1 MMKSRDKKD
10 LILDSIIQTYLLG
23 NAPIGSSE
31 LNLNLC
37 IPASTIRVYLK
48 RLSDEGL
55 ITQLHISSGR
65 IPTILTMQNYWQNF
79 WEKEQD
85 KDINIKNENFLKELS
100 REFEIYCLIYGG
112 RSLMLED
119 VLELNAKF
127 IVLDFKEEELVLKY
141 EKQTLDFLQSLIG
154 LDLFS
159 IEKIAFRVHFVELIE
174 KITSLRQNLIYCRSN
189 EKRAYQIYQN
199 DEFVKLLDCGV
210 HRYFKESLE
219 FEPLFKEGFM
229 GLKVDARFLDED
241 VNIILAG
248 SVYTDY
254 KKILQYIKEAA

>member
-1 MMKSRDKKD
+1 MKRQDKKD
-10 LILDSIIQTYLLG
+10 LILDSIIQTYLLD
-23 NAPIGSSE
+23 NVPIGSNE

-65 IPTILTMQNYWQNF
+65 IPTILTMQNYWQSF
-79 WEKEQD
+79 WKKEQN
-85 KDINIKNENFLKELS
+85 KDIEIGSESFLKELS
-100 REFEIYCLIYGG
+100 KEFEIYCLVYGG
-112 RSLMLED
+112 RSLVLKE

-127 IVLDFKEEELVLKY
+127 IVLDFENEELVLKY
-141 EKQTLDFLQSLIG
+141 KKEAWSFLQSLVG

-159 IEKIAFRVHFVELIE
+159 IENIAFKVHFMELVEKIA
-174 KITSLRQNLIYCRSN
+174 SLRQNLIYYRSN
-189 EKRAYQIYQN
+189 EERAYQIYQN
-199 DEFVKLLDCGV
+199 DEFVKLLDSQI
-210 HRYFKESLE
+210 HRYFKDSLE
-219 FEPLFKEGFM
+219 FEPLFKQGFM
-229 GLKVDARFLDED
+229 GLKVNAKFLGED

>member
-1 MMKSRDKKD
+1 MKSRDKKD
-10 LILDSIIQTYLLG
+10 LILDSIIQTYLLD
-23 NAPIGSSE
+23 NVPIGSNE
-31 LNLNLC
+31 LNSNLC

-65 IPTILTMQNYWQNF
+65 ILTILTMQNYWQSF
-79 WEKEQD
+79 WKKEQD
-85 KDINIKNENFLKELS
+85 QDINIKSENFLKELS
-100 REFEIYCLIYGG
+100 KEFEIYCLVYGG
-112 RSLMLED
+112 RSLVLKEMLE
-119 VLELNAKF
+119 
-127 IVLDFKEEELVLKY
+127 FKEELVLKH
-141 EKQTLDFLQSLIG
+141 EKEAWNFLQSLIG
-154 LDLFS
+154 FDLFT
-159 IEKIAFRVHFVELIE
+159 IEKIA
-174 KITSLRQNLIYCRSN
+174 SLRQNLIYYRSN
-189 EKRAYQIYQN
+189 EERVYQIYQN

-219 FEPLFKEGFM
+219 FEPLFKESFM
-229 GLKVDARFLDED
+229 GLKVDTQFLGED

>member
-1 MMKSRDKKD
+1 MKSQNKKD
-10 LILDSIIQTYLLG
+10 LILDSIIQTYLLD
-23 NAPIGSSE
+23 NVPIGSSE

-79 WEKEQD
+79 WKKEQD
-85 KDINIKNENFLKELS
+85 KDVNINSEDFLKNLS
-100 REFEIYCLIYGG
+100 KEFEIYCLVYGG
-112 RSLMLED
+112 RSLVLQD

-141 EKQTLDFLQSLIG
+141 EKEAWDFLKSLIG

-159 IEKIAFRVHFVELIE
+159 IEKIAFKVHFIELVE
-174 KITSLRQNLIYCRSN
+174 KIGSLRQNLIYYRSN

-199 DEFVKLLDCGV
+199 DEFVKLLDCRV
-210 HRYFKESLE
+210 HHYFKESLE

-229 GLKVDARFLDED
+229 GFKVDAQFLGED

-254 KKILQYIKEAA
+254 KKILQYIKEVA

>member
-1 MMKSRDKKD
+1 MKSRDKKD
-10 LILDSIIQTYLLG
+10 LILDSIIQTYFLD
-23 NAPIGSSE
+23 NVPIGSNE
-31 LNLNLC
+31 LNSNLC

-65 IPTILTMQNYWQNF
+65 ILTILTMQNYWQSF
-79 WEKEQD
+79 WKKEQD
-85 KDINIKNENFLKELS
+85 QDINIKSENFLKELS
-100 REFEIYCLIYGG
+100 KEFEIYCLVYGG
-112 RSLMLED
+112 RSLVLKEMLE
-119 VLELNAKF
+119 
-127 IVLDFKEEELVLKY
+127 FKEELILKH
-141 EKQTLDFLQSLIG
+141 EKEAWNFLQSLIG
-154 LDLFS
+154 FDLFT
-159 IEKIAFRVHFVELIE
+159 IEKIA
-174 KITSLRQNLIYCRSN
+174 SLRQNLIYYRSN
-189 EKRAYQIYQN
+189 EERVYQIYQN

-219 FEPLFKEGFM
+219 FEPLFKESFM
-229 GLKVDARFLDED
+229 GLKVDTQFLGED

>member
-1 MMKSRDKKD
+1 MKSRDKKD
-10 LILDSIIQTYLLG
+10 LILDSIIQTYLLD
-23 NAPIGSSE
+23 NVPIGSNE
-31 LNLNLC
+31 LNSNLC

-65 IPTILTMQNYWQNF
+65 ILTILTMQNYWQSF
-79 WEKEQD
+79 WKKEQD
-85 KDINIKNENFLKELS
+85 QDINIKSENFLKELS
-100 REFEIYCLIYGG
+100 KEFEIYCLVYGG
-112 RSLMLED
+112 RSLVLKE
-119 VLELNAKF
+119 VLE
-127 IVLDFKEEELVLKY
+127 FKEELVLKH
-141 EKQTLDFLQSLIG
+141 EKEAWNFLQSLIG
-154 LDLFS
+154 FDLFT
-159 IEKIAFRVHFVELIE
+159 IEKIA
-174 KITSLRQNLIYCRSN
+174 SLRQNLIYYRSN
-189 EKRAYQIYQN
+189 EERVYQIYQN

-219 FEPLFKEGFM
+219 FEPLFKESFI
-229 GLKVDARFLDED
+229 GLKVDTQFLGED

>member
-1 MMKSRDKKD
+1 MKSRDKKD
-10 LILDSIIQTYLLG
+10 LILDSIIQTYLLD
-23 NAPIGSSE
+23 NVPIGSNE
-31 LNLNLC
+31 LNSNLC

-65 IPTILTMQNYWQNF
+65 ILTILTMQNYWQSF
-79 WEKEQD
+79 WKKEQD
-85 KDINIKNENFLKELS
+85 QDINIKSENFLKELS
-100 REFEIYCLIYGG
+100 KEFEIYCLVYGG
-112 RSLMLED
+112 RSLVLKE
-119 VLELNAKF
+119 VLE
-127 IVLDFKEEELVLKY
+127 FKEELVLKH
-141 EKQTLDFLQSLIG
+141 EKEVWNFLQSLIG
-154 LDLFS
+154 FDLFT
-159 IEKIAFRVHFVELIE
+159 IEKIA
-174 KITSLRQNLIYCRSN
+174 SLRQNLIYYRSN
-189 EKRAYQIYQN
+189 EERVYQIYQN

-219 FEPLFKEGFM
+219 FEPLFKESFM
-229 GLKVDARFLDED
+229 GLKVDTQFLGED

>member
-1 MMKSRDKKD
+1 MKSRDKKD
-10 LILDSIIQTYLLG
+10 LILESIIQTYLLD
-23 NAPIGSSE
+23 NAPIGSNE
-31 LNLNLC
+31 LNSNLC

-85 KDINIKNENFLKELS
+85 KNIHIKNESFLKELS
-100 REFEIYCLIYGG
+100 KEFEIYCLVYGG
-112 RSLMLED
+112 RSL
-119 VLELNAKF
+119 VLKEVLDLNAKF
-127 IVLDFKEEELVLKY
+127 IVLDL
-141 EKQTLDFLQSLIG
+141 S
-154 LDLFS
+154 S
-159 IEKIAFRVHFVELIE
+159 IEKIA
-174 KITSLRQNLIYCRSN
+174 SLRQNLICYRSN
-189 EKRAYQIYQN
+189 EERAYQIYQN
-199 DEFVKLLDCGV
+199 DEFVKLLDCQI
-210 HRYFKESLE
+210 HRHFKESLE

-229 GLKVDARFLDED
+229 GLKVDAQFLGED

>member
-1 MMKSRDKKD
+1 MKSRDKKD
-10 LILDSIIQTYLLG
+10 LILDSIIQTYLLD
-23 NAPIGSSE
+23 NVPIGSNE
-31 LNLNLC
+31 LNSNLC

-65 IPTILTMQNYWQNF
+65 ILTILTMQNYWQSF
-79 WEKEQD
+79 WKKEQD
-85 KDINIKNENFLKELS
+85 QDINIKSENFLKELS
-100 REFEIYCLIYGG
+100 KEFEIYCLVYGG
-112 RSLMLED
+112 RSL
-119 VLELNAKF
+119 VLKEVF
-127 IVLDFKEEELVLKY
+127 EFKEELVLKH
-141 EKQTLDFLQSLIG
+141 EKEAWNFLQSLIG
-154 LDLFS
+154 FDLFT
-159 IEKIAFRVHFVELIE
+159 IEKIA
-174 KITSLRQNLIYCRSN
+174 SLRQNLIYYRSN
-189 EKRAYQIYQN
+189 EERVYQIYQN

-219 FEPLFKEGFM
+219 FEPLFKESFM
-229 GLKVDARFLDED
+229 GLKVDTQFLGED

>member
-10 LILDSIIQTYLLG
+10 LILESIIQTYLLD
-23 NAPIGSSE
+23 NAPIGSNE
-31 LNLNLC
+31 LNSNLC

-85 KDINIKNENFLKELS
+85 KNIHIKNESFLKELS
-100 REFEIYCLIYGG
+100 KEFEIYCLVYGG
-112 RSLMLED
+112 RSL
-119 VLELNAKF
+119 VLKEVLDLNAKF
-127 IVLDFKEEELVLKY
+127 IVLDL
-141 EKQTLDFLQSLIG
+141 S
-154 LDLFS
+154 S
-159 IEKIAFRVHFVELIE
+159 IEKIA
-174 KITSLRQNLIYCRSN
+174 SLRQNLICYRSN
-189 EKRAYQIYQN
+189 EERAYQIYQN
-199 DEFVKLLDCGV
+199 DEFVKLLDCQI
-210 HRYFKESLE
+210 HRHFKESLE

-229 GLKVDARFLDED
+229 GLKVDAQFLGED

>member
-1 MMKSRDKKD
+1 MKSRDKKD
-10 LILDSIIQTYLLG
+10 LILDSIIQTYLLD
-23 NAPIGSSE
+23 NVPIGSNE
-31 LNLNLC
+31 LNSNLC

-65 IPTILTMQNYWQNF
+65 ILTILTMQNYWQSF
-79 WEKEQD
+79 WKKEQD
-85 KDINIKNENFLKELS
+85 QDINIKSENFLKELS
-100 REFEIYCLIYGG
+100 KEFEIYCLVYGD
-112 RSLMLED
+112 RSLVLKE
-119 VLELNAKF
+119 VLE
-127 IVLDFKEEELVLKY
+127 FKEELALKH
-141 EKQTLDFLQSLIG
+141 EKEAWNFLQSLIG
-154 LDLFS
+154 FDLFT
-159 IEKIAFRVHFVELIE
+159 IEKIA
-174 KITSLRQNLIYCRSN
+174 SLRQNLIYYRSN
-189 EKRAYQIYQN
+189 EERVYQIYQN

-219 FEPLFKEGFM
+219 FEPLFKESFM
-229 GLKVDARFLDED
+229 GLKVDAQFLGED

>member
-10 LILDSIIQTYLLG
+10 LILESIIQTYLLD
-23 NAPIGSSE
+23 NAPIGSNE
-31 LNLNLC
+31 LNSNLC

-65 IPTILTMQNYWQNF
+65 IPTILTMQNYWQSF

-85 KDINIKNENFLKELS
+85 KNIYIKNESFLKELS
-100 REFEIYCLIYGG
+100 KEFEIYCLVYGG
-112 RSLMLED
+112 RSL
-119 VLELNAKF
+119 VLKEVLDLNTKF
-127 IVLDFKEEELVLKY
+127 IVLDFEDEELVLKY
-141 EKQTLDFLQSLIG
+141 EKEAWNFLQSLIG
-154 LDLFS
+154 LDLSS
-159 IEKIAFRVHFVELIE
+159 IEKIA
-174 KITSLRQNLIYCRSN
+174 SLRQNLICYRSN
-189 EKRAYQIYQN
+189 EERAYQIYQN
-199 DEFVKLLDCGV
+199 DEFVKLLDCQI
-210 HRYFKESLE
+210 HRHFKESLE

-229 GLKVDARFLDED
+229 GLKVDAQFLGED

>member
-1 MMKSRDKKD
+1 MKSRDKKD
-10 LILDSIIQTYLLG
+10 LILDSIIQTYLLD
-23 NAPIGSSE
+23 NVPIGLNE
-31 LNLNLC
+31 LNSNLC

-65 IPTILTMQNYWQNF
+65 ILTILTMQNYWQSF
-79 WEKEQD
+79 WKKEQD
-85 KDINIKNENFLKELS
+85 QDINIKSENFLKELS
-100 REFEIYCLIYGG
+100 KEFEIYCLVYGG
-112 RSLMLED
+112 RSLVLKE
-119 VLELNAKF
+119 VLE
-127 IVLDFKEEELVLKY
+127 FKEELALKH
-141 EKQTLDFLQSLIG
+141 EKEARNFLQSLIG
-154 LDLFS
+154 FDLFT
-159 IEKIAFRVHFVELIE
+159 IEKIA
-174 KITSLRQNLIYCRSN
+174 SLRQNLIYYRSN
-189 EKRAYQIYQN
+189 EERVYQIYQN

-219 FEPLFKEGFM
+219 FEPLFKESFM
-229 GLKVDARFLDED
+229 GLKVDAQFLGED

>member
-1 MMKSRDKKD
+1 MKSRDKKD
-10 LILDSIIQTYLLG
+10 LILDSIIQTYLLD
-23 NAPIGSSE
+23 NVPIGSNE
-31 LNLNLC
+31 LNSNLC

-65 IPTILTMQNYWQNF
+65 ILTILTMQNYWQSF
-79 WEKEQD
+79 WKKEQD
-85 KDINIKNENFLKELS
+85 QDINIKSENFLKELS
-100 REFEIYCLIYGG
+100 KEFEIYCLVYGG
-112 RSLMLED
+112 RSLVLKE
-119 VLELNAKF
+119 VLE
-127 IVLDFKEEELVLKY
+127 FKEELALKH
-141 EKQTLDFLQSLIG
+141 EKEAWNFLQSLIG
-154 LDLFS
+154 FDLFT
-159 IEKIAFRVHFVELIE
+159 IEKIA
-174 KITSLRQNLIYCRSN
+174 SLRQNLIYYRSN
-189 EKRAYQIYQN
+189 EERVYQIYQN

-219 FEPLFKEGFM
+219 FEPLFKESFM
-229 GLKVDARFLDED
+229 GLKVDTQFLGED

>member
-1 MMKSRDKKD
+1 MKSRDKKD
-10 LILDSIIQTYLLG
+10 LILDSIIQTYLLD
-23 NAPIGSSE
+23 NVPIGSNE
-31 LNLNLC
+31 LNSNLC

-65 IPTILTMQNYWQNF
+65 ILTILTMQNYWQSF
-79 WEKEQD
+79 WKKEQD
-85 KDINIKNENFLKELS
+85 QDINIKSENFLKELS
-100 REFEIYCLIYGG
+100 KEFEIYCLVYGG
-112 RSLMLED
+112 RSLVLKE
-119 VLELNAKF
+119 VLE
-127 IVLDFKEEELVLKY
+127 FKEELVLKH
-141 EKQTLDFLQSLIG
+141 EKEARNFLQSLIG
-154 LDLFS
+154 FDLFT
-159 IEKIAFRVHFVELIE
+159 IEKIA
-174 KITSLRQNLIYCRSN
+174 SLRQNLIYYRSN
-189 EKRAYQIYQN
+189 EERVYQIYQN

-219 FEPLFKEGFM
+219 FEPLFKESFM
-229 GLKVDARFLDED
+229 GLKVDTQFLGED

>member
-1 MMKSRDKKD
+1 MKSRDKKD
-10 LILDSIIQTYLLG
+10 LILDSIIQTYLLD
-23 NAPIGSSE
+23 NVPISSNE
-31 LNLNLC
+31 LNSNLC

-65 IPTILTMQNYWQNF
+65 ILTILTMQNYWQSF
-79 WEKEQD
+79 WKKEQD
-85 KDINIKNENFLKELS
+85 QDINIKSENFLKELS
-100 REFEIYCLIYGG
+100 KEFEIYCLVYGG
-112 RSLMLED
+112 RSLVLKE
-119 VLELNAKF
+119 VLE
-127 IVLDFKEEELVLKY
+127 FKEELVLKH
-141 EKQTLDFLQSLIG
+141 EKEAWNFLQSLIG
-154 LDLFS
+154 FDLFT
-159 IEKIAFRVHFVELIE
+159 IEKIA
-174 KITSLRQNLIYCRSN
+174 SLRQNLIYYRSN
-189 EKRAYQIYQN
+189 EERVYQIYQN

-229 GLKVDARFLDED
+229 GLKVDAQFLGED

>member
-1 MMKSRDKKD
+1 MKSRDKKD
-10 LILDSIIQTYLLG
+10 LILDSIIQTYLLD
-23 NAPIGSSE
+23 NVPIDSNE
-31 LNLNLC
+31 LNSNLC

-65 IPTILTMQNYWQNF
+65 ILTILTMQNYWQSF
-79 WEKEQD
+79 WKKEQD
-85 KDINIKNENFLKELS
+85 QDINIKSENFLKELS
-100 REFEIYCLIYGG
+100 KEFEIYCLVYGG
-112 RSLMLED
+112 RSLVLKE
-119 VLELNAKF
+119 VLE
-127 IVLDFKEEELVLKY
+127 FKEELALKH
-141 EKQTLDFLQSLIG
+141 EKEAWNFLQSLIG
-154 LDLFS
+154 FDLFT
-159 IEKIAFRVHFVELIE
+159 IEKIA
-174 KITSLRQNLIYCRSN
+174 SLRQNLIYYRSN
-189 EKRAYQIYQN
+189 EERVYQIYQN

-229 GLKVDARFLDED
+229 GLKVDAQFLGED

>member
-1 MMKSRDKKD
+1 MKSRDKKD
-10 LILDSIIQTYLLG
+10 LILDSIIQTYLLD
-23 NAPIGSSE
+23 NVPIGSNE
-31 LNLNLC
+31 LNSNLC

-65 IPTILTMQNYWQNF
+65 ILTILTMQNYWQSF
-79 WEKEQD
+79 WKKEQD
-85 KDINIKNENFLKELS
+85 QDINIKSENFLKELS
-100 REFEIYCLIYGG
+100 KEFEIYCLVYGG
-112 RSLMLED
+112 RSLVLKE
-119 VLELNAKF
+119 VLE
-127 IVLDFKEEELVLKY
+127 FKEELVLKH
-141 EKQTLDFLQSLIG
+141 EKEAWNFLQSLIG
-154 LDLFS
+154 FDLFT
-159 IEKIAFRVHFVELIE
+159 IEKIA
-174 KITSLRQNLIYCRSN
+174 SLRQNLIYYRSN
-189 EKRAYQIYQN
+189 EERVYQIYQN

-219 FEPLFKEGFM
+219 FEPLFKESFM
-229 GLKVDARFLDED
+229 GLKVDTQFLGED

>member
-1 MMKSRDKKD
+1 MKSRDKKD
-10 LILDSIIQTYLLG
+10 LILDSIIQTYLLD
-23 NAPIGSSE
+23 NVPIGSNE
-31 LNLNLC
+31 LNSNLC
-37 IPASTIRVYLK
+37 ILASTIRVYLK

-65 IPTILTMQNYWQNF
+65 ILTILTMQNYWQSF
-79 WEKEQD
+79 WKKEQD
-85 KDINIKNENFLKELS
+85 QDINIKSENFLKELS
-100 REFEIYCLIYGG
+100 KEFEIYCLVYGG
-112 RSLMLED
+112 RSLVLKEMLE
-119 VLELNAKF
+119 
-127 IVLDFKEEELVLKY
+127 FKEELILKH
-141 EKQTLDFLQSLIG
+141 EKEAWNFLQSLIG
-154 LDLFS
+154 FDLFT
-159 IEKIAFRVHFVELIE
+159 IEKIA
-174 KITSLRQNLIYCRSN
+174 SLRQNLIYYRSN
-189 EKRAYQIYQN
+189 EERVYQIYQN

-229 GLKVDARFLDED
+229 GLKVDAQFLGED

>member
-1 MMKSRDKKD
+1 MKNQNKKD
-10 LILDSIIQTYLLG
+10 LILDSIIQTYLLD
-23 NAPIGSSE
+23 NAPIGFNE

-55 ITQLHISSGR
+55 ITQLHISSRR
-65 IPTILTMQNYWQNF
+65 IPAILTMQNYWQS
-79 WEKEQD
+79 EQD
-85 KDINIKNENFLKELS
+85 KDINIKSEDFLKELNKQ
-100 REFEIYCLIYGG
+100 FGIYCLVYGG
-112 RSLMLED
+112 RSL
-119 VLELNAKF
+119 VLEEVLDLNAKF
-127 IVLDFKEEELVLKY
+127 IVLDFKEELVLKY
-141 EKQTLDFLQSLIG
+141 EKEAWNFLKSLIG

-159 IEKIAFRVHFVELIE
+159 IENIAFKVNFVELVE
-174 KITSLRQNLIYCRSN
+174 KIASLRQNLIYYRSN
-189 EKRAYQIYQN
+189 KERAYQIYQN
-199 DEFVKLLDCGV
+199 DEFVKFLDCGV
-210 HRYFKESLE
+210 HHHFKTSLE

-229 GLKVDARFLDED
+229 GLKMDAEFLGED

>member
-1 MMKSRDKKD
+1 MKSRDKKD
-10 LILDSIIQTYLLG
+10 LILESIIQTYLLD
-23 NAPIGSSE
+23 NAPIGSNE
-31 LNLNLC
+31 LNSNLC

-65 IPTILTMQNYWQNF
+65 IPTILTMQNYWQSF

-85 KDINIKNENFLKELS
+85 KNIHIENESFLKELS
-100 REFEIYCLIYGG
+100 KEFEIYCLVYGG
-112 RSLMLED
+112 RSL
-119 VLELNAKF
+119 VLKEVLDLNTKF
-127 IVLDFKEEELVLKY
+127 IVLDL
-141 EKQTLDFLQSLIG
+141 S
-154 LDLFS
+154 S
-159 IEKIAFRVHFVELIE
+159 IEKIAFRVHFVELAE
-174 KITSLRQNLIYCRSN
+174 KIASLRQNLICYRSN
-189 EKRAYQIYQN
+189 EERAYQIYQN
-199 DEFVKLLDCGV
+199 DEFVKLLDCQI
-210 HRYFKESLE
+210 HRHFKESLE

-229 GLKVDARFLDED
+229 GLKVDAQFLGED

>member
-1 MMKSRDKKD
+1 MKSRDKKD
-10 LILDSIIQTYLLG
+10 LILESIIQTYLLD
-23 NAPIGSSE
+23 NAPIGSNE
-31 LNLNLC
+31 LNSNLC

-85 KDINIKNENFLKELS
+85 KNIHIKNESFLKELS
-100 REFEIYCLIYGG
+100 KEFEIYCLVYGG
-112 RSLMLED
+112 RSL
-119 VLELNAKF
+119 VLKE
-127 IVLDFKEEELVLKY
+127 VLDL
-141 EKQTLDFLQSLIG
+141 S
-154 LDLFS
+154 S
-159 IEKIAFRVHFVELIE
+159 IEKIALRVHFIDLVE
-174 KITSLRQNLIYCRSN
+174 KIASLRQNLICYRSN
-189 EKRAYQIYQN
+189 EERAYQIYQN
-199 DEFVKLLDCGV
+199 DEFVKLLDCQI
-210 HRYFKESLE
+210 HRHFKESLE

-229 GLKVDARFLDED
+229 GLKVDAQFLGED

>member
-1 MMKSRDKKD
+1 MKSRDKKD
-10 LILDSIIQTYLLG
+10 LILDSIIQTYLLD
-23 NAPIGSSE
+23 NVPIGSNE
-31 LNLNLC
+31 LNSNLC

-65 IPTILTMQNYWQNF
+65 ILTILTMQNYWQSF
-79 WEKEQD
+79 WKKEQD
-85 KDINIKNENFLKELS
+85 QDINIKSENFLKELS
-100 REFEIYCLIYGG
+100 KEFEIYCLVYGG
-112 RSLMLED
+112 KSLVLKE
-119 VLELNAKF
+119 VLE
-127 IVLDFKEEELVLKY
+127 FKEELVLKH
-141 EKQTLDFLQSLIG
+141 EKEAWNFLQSLIG
-154 LDLFS
+154 FDLFT
-159 IEKIAFRVHFVELIE
+159 IEKIA
-174 KITSLRQNLIYCRSN
+174 SLRQNLIYYRSN
-189 EKRAYQIYQN
+189 EERVYQIYQN

-219 FEPLFKEGFM
+219 FEPLFKESFM
-229 GLKVDARFLDED
+229 GLKVDTQFLGED